1 MKSKLTTKK
10 ERIQD
15 LTSALRDLG
24 IEKAKIV
31 RHGRRSLSSSLEPL
45 LYDFQPFCFK
55 HLQFRAH
62 DHRPM
67 AVGQSIL
74 KDNFLLAEFSVVL
87 VYGSIIHILQQI
99 HHLITLLHDSFFST
113 ALDKWE
119 FSFFLVCGLY
129 KIPIS
134 LSTTLV
140 SFSMTASDMRPA
152 PFLWPIGESKS
163 LKILILWRSPCWRPF
178 KAKVRFSRLND
189 LQYSTLCQVKLRR
202 ILAQLRYAR
211 FWSLSSRG
219 LNILIRLSVLN
230 FEVLAVYRAS
240 GLGESND

>member
-1 MKSKLTTKK
+1 MKSVSDCPHWIISTQEAQIFELIIVLIFEQEKIRKMKSKLTTKK

-74 KDNFLLAEFSVVL
+74 KDDFLLAEFSVVL

-113 ALDKWE
+113 ALDK
-119 FSFFLVCGLY
+119 
-129 KIPIS
+129 
-134 LSTTLV
+134 
-140 SFSMTASDMRPA
+140 
-152 PFLWPIGESKS
+152 
-163 LKILILWRSPCWRPF
+163 
-178 KAKVRFSRLND
+178 
-189 LQYSTLCQVKLRR
+189 
-202 ILAQLRYAR
+202 
-211 FWSLSSRG
+211 
-219 LNILIRLSVLN
+219 
-230 FEVLAVYRAS
+230 
-240 GLGESND
+240 